1 MLAELVSVRLLFVL
15 AAIVL
20 CSIVVGEGRRSNSR
34 FTNLMCESHDESFAK
49 VSKCKLKLLARGR
62 VGINIHLNMLK
73 LPITN
78 VWMNW
83 SIDRR
88 YNGWRPF
95 LYNVSKDF
103 CQLMANVNDL
113 SFEGLVINAI
123 MSRSNVNHTCPYNH
137 DVIMDNLEFTDDL
150 LKTLPLP
157 KGDYRIQL
165 RFATNKVWKLKVS
178 VFFARDE
185 Q

>member
-1 MLAELVSVRLLFVL
+1 MRAALAPVRWLFVAAVIVLWSVR
-15 AAIVL
+15 
-20 CSIVVGEGRRSNSR
+20 CGVGRMSNSR
-34 FTNLMCESHDESFAK
+34 FTNLKCESYDDSFAK
-49 VSKCKLKLLARGR
+49 FSSCKLKLLGRGR
-62 VGINIHLNMLK
+62 AGVNIRLEMFQ

-103 CQLMANVNDL
+103 CQLMENVNSL

-123 MSRSNVNHTCPYNH
+123 MTRSNVNHTCPYNH
-137 DVIMDNLEFTDDL
+137 EVIMDNLEFTDDFL
-150 LKTLPLP
+150 RTLPLP
-157 KGDYRIQL
+157 QGDYKIQL

-178 VFFARDE
+178 VIFARDE
-185 Q
+185 P